1 MNHRPLTYPLTC
13 ALVVWCAVVADVA
26 AQTEAMDYGRIGFA
40 GVITPIVTDYQ
51 CVGINPANLGFQP
64 ETEVYTLSTPLA
76 TGITRKR
83 RAWSVGIGEA
93 AVSVH
98 SDALARPD
106 LFDAATQTTSTTFT
120 REDQLKAA
128 EAFANKGLRFSV
140 EGLGLGIA
148 YQSQS
153 WGGIAFTVRE
163 KVSGSFLF
171 NESAAKLAFQGRYF
185 DYFDSVGVNWRGDS
199 VGYAR
204 NPQRFST
211 LFDGTRL
218 GMTWYREFALSY
230 GLRIVNTN
238 DVDVYAGASAKYLT
252 GYAFLDAEVRSG
264 ALVARS
270 ALSPLFAIDYG
281 NATTPSL
288 IEGNA
293 FVPVGQGFGFDFGL
307 TARIGKRLT
316 IAASVIDLGY
326 VRWDGNVFQAKDTI
340 LNGLSSEGFASYN
353 IFEEAPKITGE
364 GKFFIWEGLLDVIV
378 DLPTRTRVGIA
389 WQHNKHWRIGLD
401 AVVPGNAVAGALG
414 QPIVSAGVD
423 YRPRVWLRLGTG
435 IGNGGNMGTFIPVSV
450 SFSLFGGLLETGIA
464 SRDIVTFFTTQ
475 RPVVSAV
482 IGVVRARF

>member
-1 MNHRPLTYPLTC
+1 MG
-13 ALVVWCAVVADVA
+13 VVVMDVA
-26 AQTEAMDYGRIGFA
+26 AQTESMDYGRIGFA
-40 GVITPIVTDYQ
+40 AVITPLVTDYQ

-64 ETEVYTLSTPLA
+64 VTEVYKLSTPLT

-83 RAWSVGIGEA
+83 RSWSIGIGEA
-93 AVSVH
+93 AFSVN

-106 LFDAATQTTSTTFT
+106 LLDALTQTTSTTFS
-120 REDQLKAA
+120 RQDQLKAA

-140 EGLGLGIA
+140 EGLGLGLA
-148 YQSQS
+148 YQSQW
-153 WGGIAFTVRE
+153 WGGIALTVRE
-163 KVSGSFLF
+163 KVSGSFMF

-185 DYFDSVGVNWRGDS
+185 EYFDSVGVNWRGDS

-211 LFDGTRL
+211 LFNGTRL
-218 GMTWYREFALSY
+218 GMNWYREFALSY
-230 GLRIVNTN
+230 GVRLVKSEG
-238 DVDVYAGASAKYLT
+238 VDVYVGASAKYLT

-270 ALSPLFAIDYG
+270 ALSPLFDIDYG
-281 NATTPSL
+281 NAITPSR

-293 FVPVGQGFGFDFGL
+293 FVPVGQGFGFDVGL
-307 TARIGKRLT
+307 TVRAGEKLT
-316 IAASVIDLGY
+316 VAASVVDIGY
-326 VRWDGNVFQAKDTI
+326 IRWDGNVFQAKDTI

-389 WQHNKHWRIGLD
+389 WQHNKHWRFGLD

-414 QPIVSAGVD
+414 QPIVSTGVD
-423 YRPRVWLRLGTG
+423 YRPLSWLRLGTG
-435 IGNGGNMGTFIPVSV
+435 IGNGGNMGTFIPISI
-450 SFSLFGGLLETGIA
+450 SFSLFGGLLETGLA